1 MRLWGR
7 CCVAER
13 VVAIV
18 QARVGSTRLPAK
30 VLQEIGGE
38 PMLVRVMER
47 ARRASRVD
55 EVAIA
60 TTRHPRDDVIEE
72 LSAQR
77 GWPFTRGSEEDV
89 LDRYH
94 EAALTHRAEIVVR
107 ITSDCPLL
115 DPAVVDLVVEERSRG
130 EGADYVSNTLKP
142 RTFPRGL
149 DAEAFTVDAL
159 DVAWREDH
167 EPASREHVTPYLYRH
182 PERFVLRRVTTDLD
196 RSWMRW
202 TVDTPEDLEVVR
214 LIYSEAGPNASWHEM
229 AGAMEV
235 HPEWVAINQHVEQ
248 RDVPH
253 PHPG

>member
-1 MRLWGR
+1 
-7 CCVAER
+7 VAER

-18 QARVGSTRLPAK
+18 QARMGSTRLPAK
-30 VLQEIGGE
+30 VLQDIGGE

-47 ARRASRVD
+47 AQRASLVD
-55 EVAIA
+55 EVAVA
-60 TTRHPRDDVIEE
+60 TTQHPRDDVIAE
-72 LSAQR
+72 LSRQR
-77 GWPFTRGSEEDV
+77 GWPCMRGSEDDV

-94 EAALTHRAEIVVR
+94 EASATHRADIVVR

-115 DPAVVDLVVEERSRG
+115 DPTVVDLVLEERSRG
-130 EGADYVSNTLKP
+130 EGADYASNTMEP

-149 DAEAFTVDAL
+149 DTEALTVNAL

-167 EPASREHVTPYLYRH
+167 EPATREHVTPFLYRH
-182 PERFVLRRVTTDLD
+182 PERFLLRGVTTDPD

-202 TVDTPEDLEVVR
+202 TVDAAEDLELVR
-214 LIYSEAGPNASWHEM
+214 LLYSEFGADASWREL
-229 AGAMEV
+229 AEAMEV

-253 PHPG
+253 PDPR

>member
-1 MRLWGR
+1 M
-7 CCVAER
+7 AER

-18 QARVGSTRLPAK
+18 QARMGSTRLPEK
-30 VLQEIGGE
+30 VLEDIGGE

-47 ARRASRVD
+47 ARRASGVD
-55 EVAIA
+55 EVVVA
-60 TTRHPRDDVIEE
+60 TTQHRRDDVIAE

-77 GWPFTRGSEEDV
+77 GWLCTRGSEDDV

-94 EAALTHRAEIVVR
+94 EAASTHRADVVVR

-115 DPAVVDLVVEERSRG
+115 DAAVVNLILEERSEG
-130 EGADYVSNTLKP
+130 EGADYASNTMEP

-149 DAEAFTVDAL
+149 DVEAFTVDAL

-167 EPASREHVTPYLYRH
+167 EPATREHVTPYLYRH
-182 PERFVLRRVTTDLD
+182 PERFVLRGVTTDPD

-214 LIYSEAGPNASWHEM
+214 LLHSEAGADASWQEF
-229 AGAMEV
+229 ADAMEA
-235 HPEWVAINQHVEQ
+235 HPEWVAINQHVKQ

-253 PHPG
+253 PHLR